1 MKIITLMAGSLVWI
15 IENQNVTCDLTI
27 VNNYSPKWRWL
38 VVDISEFYEPR
49 KNGTT
54 RAGVLV
60 AHACSLV
67 CWRRDN
73 GEAGNSTCLIA
84 SPLRWLRLRK
94 PLQKGT
100 FLSSDY
106 FFFILYRLST
116 IFANKFSIHTWM
128 TRERDE
134 QTALFWVHISM
145 TTTPRASKL
154 ISFKSIAELKE
165 FTGFVGQF
173 VILFSTWTYSLF
185 TTTTVLYTRKSF
197 QVKRFNSQFVNSFWF
212 AKARVFSGR

>member
-1 MKIITLMAGSLVWI
+1 MTLALAR
-15 IENQNVTCDLTI
+15 
-27 VNNYSPKWRWL
+27 SPRR
-38 VVDISEFYEPR
+38 VSSEFTNREKTGRRGLEFLLRMRVPSS
-49 KNGTT
+49 
-54 RAGVLV
+54 AGVV
-60 AHACSLV
+60 TTARRAIRPVWSRRHYDDYAWESLFKKV
-67 CWRRDN
+67 RFWVQIT
-73 GEAGNSTCLIA
+73 S
-84 SPLRWLRLRK
+84 
-94 PLQKGT
+94 
-100 FLSSDY
+100 
-106 FFFILYRLST
+106 FFILYRLST